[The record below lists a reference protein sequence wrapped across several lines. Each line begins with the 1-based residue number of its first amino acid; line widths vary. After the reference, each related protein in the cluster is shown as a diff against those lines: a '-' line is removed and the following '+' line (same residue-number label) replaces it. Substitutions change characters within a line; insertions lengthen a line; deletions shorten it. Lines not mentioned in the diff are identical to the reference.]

1 MAEHVTHSRADE
13 HEHHSSAAYWLV
25 WIALLVLT
33 AITWF
38 TGQMHIPGFALLLAL
53 IIAVTKATLVV
64 LFFMHLWEQ
73 RGVNRIAFTSSL
85 VLVMIMLLGVFG
97 DVGFRLTTLLPPRE
111 NPVVNVH
118 GGSHGASEPHGGS
131 QQHGAEPAPA
141 KAH

>member
-1 MAEHVTHSRADE
+1 MAEYYTHSRAE
-13 HEHHSSAAYWLV
+13 EAEHHSSAAYWLV

-73 RGVNRIAFTSSL
+73 RGVNRIAFSSSVIL
-85 VLVMIMLLGVFG
+85 VVIMLLGIFG
-97 DVGFRLTTLLPPRE
+97 DVAFRLPSLLPPRE
-111 NPVVNVH
+111 SPMVNVH
-118 GGSHGASEPHGGS
+118 GDSHGSAQP
-131 QQHGAEPAPA
+131 HGAEPAPA

>member
-1 MAEHVTHSRADE
+1 MAEHVTHSHAEE
-13 HEHHSSAAYWLV
+13 HEEHGSGAYWLV

-33 AITWF
+33 AITWW

-73 RGVNRIAFTSSL
+73 KGVNRIAFTSSL
-85 VLVMIMLLGVFG
+85 ILVVIMLLGVFG
-97 DVGFRLTTLLPPRE
+97 DVAFRLSTLLPKRE
-111 NPVVNVH
+111 NPAVNVH
-118 GGSHGASEPHGGS
+118 GDAHGG
-131 QQHGAEPAPA
+131 ARPEPA